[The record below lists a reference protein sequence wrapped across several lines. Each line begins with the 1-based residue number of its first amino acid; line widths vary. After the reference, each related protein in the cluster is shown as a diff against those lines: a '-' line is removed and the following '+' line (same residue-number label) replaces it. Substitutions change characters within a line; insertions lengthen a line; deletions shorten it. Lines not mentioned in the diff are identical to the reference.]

1 MLSLGDDH
9 FRNNIQVC
17 VIILGFRVH
26 SSQTRCYVLLFCT
39 FSNCIENTVKKSR
52 RVSTYIIDYQGLNSS
67 VIITTYIVV
76 VVKFYQGNRT

>member
-9 FRNNIQVC
+9 LHNNMQVKC
-17 VIILGFRVH
+17 AL
-26 SSQTRCYVLLFCT
+26 
-39 FSNCIENTVKKSR
+39 NNTVKKCS

-76 VVKFYQGNRT
+76 VVKFYQRNCR